1 MQKHNLLLLCFAAF
15 QPGLLPA
22 QPVLQNDVF
31 PEPGD
36 TWIIARAAS
45 DGVTP
50 GPAGADQN
58 WNFSTLQTLYVDA
71 AQTVIAA
78 AGTPNEADFP
88 LANLCFSSPGWNGEP
103 LLDYYRDSPAGQFYV
118 LGSAYYGQLEQ
129 FTDPELLLQ
138 APLAFGES
146 FADHFARHNYLP
158 DNSLQG
164 VGDKTVVYD
173 AYGTLLTAAG
183 TFSQAMR
190 LHTTTYLRDTFWLFA
205 GYAVHTDTVQ
215 TFQWRQ
221 AGQPTPLLT
230 IETRRGVQTFYIQ
243 GQPLDTTVKPE
254 EKRVSFLT
262 NPASGAGEPGGA
274 LSGIAL
280 EPLWPNPAVDV
291 LRLQFSSAAT
301 GLRLRISLIDAGGRV
316 LRTQNLEAQA
326 GLNTALLPVA
336 DLPSGAYFLTLSD
349 GRGAQTL
356 GWQRF

>member
-1 MQKHNLLLLCFAAF
+1 MQKHNLLLLCFAAL

-31 PEPGD
+31 PETGD
-36 TWIIARAAS
+36 IWIIARAAS

-78 AGTPNEADFP
+78 AGTPNAADFP
-88 LANLCFSSPGWNGEP
+88 LANLCFSSPGWGDEP
-103 LLDYYRDSPAGQFYV
+103 LLDYYRVSPGQFYR
-118 LGSAYYGQLEQ
+118 LGSAYYGQLEP

-138 APLAFGES
+138 TPLAFGEA

-158 DNSLQG
+158 DNALQG

-173 AYGTLLTAAG
+173 AYGTLQTPAG

-221 AGQPTPLLT
+221 AGQPASLLT
-230 IETRRGVQTFYIQ
+230 IENRRGVQTHYIQ
-243 GQPLDTTVKPE
+243 GMPLNTTVKPE
-254 EKRVSFLT
+254 EKTVSFLS
-262 NPASGAGEPGGA
+262 NPASDAGEAGGA
-274 LSGIAL
+274 LPGIAL
-280 EPLWPNPAVDV
+280 EPPWPNPAVDV
-291 LRLQFSSAAT
+291 LRLQYSSAAT
-301 GLRLRISLIDAGGRV
+301 GLRLSIRLVDAGGRV

-336 DLPSGAYFLTLSD
+336 DFPSGAYFLMLSD
-349 GRGAQTL
+349 GRGVRTL
-356 GWQRF
+356 GWQKF